1 MTSHNDIPLA
11 TPTCDSYGRTDGR
24 TNEESWSPSRDT
36 PSSVTH
42 ARTYGDLTFAHVLV
56 IAEAARAVRAA
67 IKPTRPARPNAKETP

>member
-1 MTSHNDIPLA
+1 MTSHNDIPCA

-24 TNEESWSPSRDT
+24 TNEEPWSPSRDA

-67 IKPTRPARPNAKETP
+67 IKPTITARPLLEETK